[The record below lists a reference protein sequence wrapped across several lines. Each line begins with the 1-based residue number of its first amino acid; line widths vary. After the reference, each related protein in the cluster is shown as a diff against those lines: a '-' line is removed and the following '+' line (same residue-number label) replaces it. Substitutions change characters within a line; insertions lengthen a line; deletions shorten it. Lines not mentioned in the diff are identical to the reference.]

1 MQQKHRRSI
10 FLINRPFQLKF
21 AFFVC
26 SWLFALSLAYPLVIY
41 NLFDLFFRY
50 LSRDP
55 NGPGLA
61 ALQSFRQEIIF
72 LLAAFQVFFL
82 VITFMISVFVSH
94 RIAGPLYKLKNFF
107 RQNGNGKLS
116 PDLYFRKNDHFQDV
130 AVEYNQMISKLRA
143 ELRGV
148 HETVAATAN
157 QLDGISASGKIDP
170 EQIKKLI
177 QELHRA
183 SEKIPH

>member
-1 MQQKHRRSI
+1 MQKYRRSI

-61 ALQSFRQEIIF
+61 ALQTFRQEIIF
-72 LLAAFQVFFL
+72 LLATFQIFFL
-82 VITFMISVFVSH
+82 IITFMISIFVSH

-107 RQNGNGKLS
+107 KQNGGGKLS
-116 PDLYFRKNDHFQDV
+116 PDLHFRKNDHFQDV
-130 AVEYNQMISKLRA
+130 AHEYNLMLSKLRA

-148 HETVAATAN
+148 HETVVMAAN
-157 QLDGISASGKIDP
+157 ELDGLSASGNLNAD
-170 EQIKKLI
+170 QLKKLV
-177 QELHRA
+177 QDLHQAGER
-183 SEKIPH
+183 IPH

>member
-1 MQQKHRRSI
+1 MQQHRRSI

-26 SWLFALSLAYPLVIY
+26 SWLFALSLAYPVIIY

-61 ALQSFRQEIIF
+61 ALQTFRQEIV
-72 LLAAFQVFFL
+72 LLLVAFQIFFL
-82 VITFMISVFVSH
+82 IITFMISIFVSH

-107 RQNGNGKLS
+107 KQNGAGKLS
-116 PDLYFRKNDHFQDV
+116 PELHFRKNDHFQDV
-130 AVEYNQMISKLRA
+130 AQEYNLMLAKLRA

-148 HETVAATAN
+148 HETVAMTAN
-157 QLDGISASGKIDP
+157 ELDGMSSGANVDP
-170 EQIKKLI
+170 AKIKKLV
-177 QELHRA
+177 QSLHQA
-183 SEKIPH
+183 SERIPH